1 MAFGHEGDQLHLPYY
16 LESMLE
22 VINVVL
28 VVRTEGPLH
37 AHLVELAEAL
47 EVLGDEVAFTIVDM
61 LFGQIICL
69 LVCAIQLI
77 NIETVS
83 ENKIEKS
90 GVVFVL
96 PAANH
101 RSSRFEQWLTSEPDL
116 CITSYQKNPVVY
128 RLSQK

>member
-90 GVVFVL
+90 GVVL
-96 PAANH
+96 PLLLDAIESVEL
-101 RSSRFEQWLTSEPDL
+101 RMSKVYLFI
-116 CITSYQKNPVVY
+116 CFKNIFLIPI
-128 RLSQK
+128 K